1 MLIPICPLCGG
12 EVVEKN
18 VEKIVR
24 GGNDV
29 AILRVRAGVCEKCG
43 ERFYTKEVHKK
54 IEEIR
59 SELKERTTELYK
71 PIGRTY
77 AYEGVVT

>member
-1 MLIPICPLCGG
+1 MLTPICPLCG
-12 EVVEKN
+12 EKVVEKE
-18 VEKIVR
+18 VEKIVK

-43 ERFYTKEVHKK
+43 EKFYTKEVHKK

-59 SELKERTTELYK
+59 SELKQRTTELYK

-77 AYEGVVT
+77 IYEGVVA

>member
-1 MLIPICPLCGG
+1 MLTPICPLCGG
-12 EVVEKN
+12 KVVEKN
-18 VEKIVR
+18 VEKIVK

-29 AILRVRAGVCEKCG
+29 AILRVKAGVCGKCG

-59 SELKERTTELYK
+59 LELKQRTTKLYK
-71 PIGRTY
+71 PIGWTY
-77 AYEGVVT
+77 VYESIIE

>member
-1 MLIPICPLCGG
+1 MPPLRGK
-12 EVVEKN
+12 VVEKE
-18 VEKIVR
+18 VEKIVK

-43 ERFYTKEVHKK
+43 EKFYTKEVHKK

-59 SELKERTTELYK
+59 SELKQRK
-71 PIGRTY
+71 NARHH
-77 AYEGVVT
+77 A

>member
-1 MLIPICPLCGG
+1 MPPLRGK
-12 EVVEKN
+12 VVEKE
-18 VEKIVR
+18 VEKIVK

-59 SELKERTTELYK
+59 SELKQRTTELYK

-77 AYEGVVT
+77 IYEGVVA